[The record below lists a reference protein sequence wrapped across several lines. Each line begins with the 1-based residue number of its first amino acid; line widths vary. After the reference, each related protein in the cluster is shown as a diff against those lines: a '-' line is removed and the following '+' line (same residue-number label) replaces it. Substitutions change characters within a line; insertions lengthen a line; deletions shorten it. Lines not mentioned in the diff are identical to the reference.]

1 MLIPDRHGDANVRAA
16 WLFPRNDA
24 YGNAAGIAIYSGPS
38 CRFPECDLVVIGE
51 TAESAHNEEMVRVR
65 LLAGLLGCLAV
76 LAASLPVAALA
87 SIPTPNTAPMQTAA
101 SEPCSHCPDCDSAP
115 CQPAAA
121 GCVLACVAAQ
131 PTLGVAVF
139 ALPAVDMAAMAWP
152 ALLATLHGLS
162 SPPDPFP
169 PRL

>member
-1 MLIPDRHGDANVRAA
+1 MRAA

-51 TAESAHNEEMVRVR
+51 TAERAHNEGMVRVR
-65 LLAGLLGCLAV
+65 LMAGLLGCLAV
-76 LAASLPVAALA
+76 LAASLPAAALA
-87 SIPTPNTAPMQTAA
+87 SIPA
-101 SEPCSHCPDCDSAP
+101 SEPCSHCPDCDGAP